1 MQQELK
7 KIEAE
12 ARRRLELAS
21 DNDAVSLIRSEIL
34 GKKGSLGAVFAAWG
48 SYLLMSVLRLA
59 SWSTR

>member
-12 ARRRLELAS
+12 AHRRLELAS

-34 GKKGSLGAVFAAWG
+34 GKKGSLGAVFVAWG
-48 SYLLMSVLRLA
+48 SYRLKSVLKLA
-59 SWSTR
+59 SW

>member
-12 ARRRLELAS
+12 AHRRLELAS

-34 GKKGSLGAVFAAWG
+34 GKKEVSVPSFAAWG
-48 SYLLMSVLRLA
+48 SSRLKSVLKLA
-59 SWSTR
+59 SW